1 LFKEKFVILLI
12 CMLLLFVVSPFL
24 ERGIWNDVVRDG
36 FTFFIFLSAL
46 YAVSE
51 KKKYFYLILVLLALS
66 VGTRLSIYLIQDD
79 SVLYLVGISY
89 FSSSI
94 LFLIFTSII
103 ILGHV
108 LKDEMIT
115 RDKLAGAICVYLLLG
130 LLWSSIYGLMETAQ
144 PGSFKMAVESGAEM
158 TYAKV
163 RELVYY
169 SYVTLTTLG
178 YGDITPVTQVAR
190 SFSML
195 EAVIGPLYMAILIA
209 RLVALHITHTRE
221 EKSSKKKSP

>member
-1 LFKEKFVILLI
+1 MFKEKFIILLI
-12 CMLLLFVVSPFL
+12 CLLLLIVVSPFF

-46 YAVSE
+46 NAVSE
-51 KKKYFYLILVLLALS
+51 KKKYFYLTLVLLALS
-66 VGTRLSIYLIQDD
+66 VGTRFSTYLIRDS
-79 SVLYLVGISY
+79 SVLYIVGMIY
-89 FSSSI
+89 FSASI
-94 LFLIFTSII
+94 LFLILTSLI

-108 LKDEMIT
+108 LKDEKIT

-130 LLWSSIYGLMETAQ
+130 LLWASIYGLMETVH
-144 PGSFKMAVESGAEM
+144 PGSFKMAGEVGGEM
-158 TYAKV
+158 TFAKV
-163 RELVYY
+163 KELIYY
-169 SYVTLTTLG
+169 SYVTITTLG
-178 YGDITPVTQVAR
+178 YGDITPVTQAAR